1 MLSCPICVEKINK
14 KNNKAIVCF
23 HCQNTACMS
32 CVKRYILEST
42 SEAKCMYCHVKWDR
56 RFMVNNL
63 TKVFCDKNYR
73 EHRNQILYERC
84 KCFLVSIHPI
94 LELKYK
100 KEKLQEEYYN
110 LLKEKRKLDNHI
122 ETININI
129 ELISKDIKR
138 NEFCFIR
145 NRNINHVSNQEIDDK
160 EEKNKIQRPC
170 ANIDCLGFLD
180 GIGFCPVCLK
190 TTCLNCNIVKE
201 SPLHECLEEDVLNWH
216 NLKSTTKPCPS
227 CRTRIYKITG
237 CDQMWCTKCNN
248 AFSWSRGTIER
259 GAIHNPHYFDWL
271 FDDNVVDEINPIN
284 QTTECDERYLPNI
297 LRVRRLFQ
305 DDDSFRYEIVSCYRS
320 LNHLREVEIPLL
332 EGLLFNPDN
341 LTVDE
346 IYRKK
351 LLPFLYIIVKNKN
364 NREIRKSLE
373 KYDYQVMCNLECVEI
388 LKGYIRQQTYLFH
401 RLVSKTT
408 TNEQFLLDYNRT
420 RLFYYKAIEIFEKE
434 YKKKY
439 NKIKSKL

>member
-1 MLSCPICVEKINK
+1 MLSCPICVEKLNK

-23 HCQNTACMS
+23 HCQNTACLS
-32 CVKRYILEST
+32 CVKRYILENI
-42 SEAKCMYCHVKWDR
+42 SEANCMYCHVKWDR

-100 KEKLQEEYYN
+100 KKKLQEEYYT
-110 LLKEKRKLDNHI
+110 LLQRKRKLDHHI
-122 ETININI
+122 ENINI
-129 ELISKDIKR
+129 TIESINKDIKR

-145 NRNINHVSNQEIDDK
+145 NRNVNDISYPEIKDEVEDRV
-160 EEKNKIQRPC
+160 QRPC
-170 ANIDCLGFLD
+170 VNPDCLGFIDENGL
-180 GIGFCPVCLK
+180 CPVCSK
-190 TTCLNCNIVKE
+190 ITCLQCNVLKE
-201 SPLHECLEEDVLNWH
+201 SPFHQCVEEDLLNWQH
-216 NLKSTTKPCPS
+216 IKTTTKPCPS

-271 FDDNVVDEINPIN
+271 FDDNIVDQINPMDQN
-284 QTTECDERYLPNI
+284 AECDERYLPNI
-297 LRVRRLFQ
+297 LRVRRHFQ
-305 DDDSFRYEIVSCYRS
+305 YDDTFRYEIISFYRS
-320 LNHLREVEIPLL
+320 LNHLSEVEIPLL

-341 LTVDE
+341 LTIDE

-351 LLPFLYIIVKNKN
+351 LLPFLYILVKNKN
-364 NREIRKSLE
+364 NQEIRKSLE

-388 LKGYIRQQTYLFH
+388 LKGYIRQQTYSFH
-401 RLVSKTT
+401 RLVSKTIS
-408 TNEQFLLDYNRT
+408 NKQFMQDYNRT
-420 RLFYYKAIEIFEKE
+420 RSFYHKAIENFEKE
-434 YKKKY
+434 FKKKY